1 MSKPAKLNKTK
12 KIASAIALATITTTE
27 DVSDDASMYT
37 ACVVYTLLV
46 DTEMLHPKSNRDWKI
61 LQTRRNIKDPAIYF
75 LCSNI
80 TAANAKEIRVEGEI
94 YTLFLEK
101 KRSLPEIGMCIY
113 EPSSKNHPKL
123 VKRAMEDIISQQAWI
138 DKTMIAADSGKLQLL
153 RRMPDAYETVAINSN
168 KHTCSQTTLYKSTAP
183 ALYFSEVQLSD
194 SAYCNL
200 DSATLL
206 CDTQVMGLGT
216 LVADNKLYCIL
227 AITVMHYLELLH
239 NNENE
244 WFGLANFPIDLT
256 DKSMP
261 RVNSQLPAHITL
273 TNHTNGEKW
282 QLSATDTIV
291 KVGDHEVSKGQICI
305 EPIGNCNVSA
315 AIAHLFA
322 PDQKIS
328 IYVQR
333 DGVVNQLDTTLV
345 SMYMARSINWS
356 NLSLDLPKDVMEDG
370 LHFAQMT
377 EERYNVIEGIWNF
390 TTGYVREVID
400 SKYGKKTRPLFMLL
414 PCRFSDLGDNLP
426 GKSFVND
433 GTGYVLWKADGEVVS
448 KSADFQSVFAR
459 LKSGTVSHIE
469 LRGSNNIRRKI
480 KRVRGKWLVADQ

>member
-12 KIASAIALATITTTE
+12 KIASAIALATITSTE

-37 ACVVYTLLV
+37 ACVVYTILV
-46 DTEMLHPKSNRDWKI
+46 NTELLHPKSGRDWKI
-61 LQTRRNIKDPAIYF
+61 LQTRKNVKDPSIYF

-123 VKRAMEDIISQQAWI
+123 IERAMENIISQQAWI

-153 RRMPDAYETVAINSN
+153 RCMPDAYETIAINDN
-168 KHTCSQTTLYKSTAP
+168 KHTCILTSLNSTAP
-183 ALYFSEVQLSD
+183 ALYFSVVKLSD
-194 SAYCNL
+194 SSYCNL

-206 CDTQVMGLGT
+206 CDNQVLGLGT
-216 LVADNKLYCIL
+216 LVATNKIYCIM
-227 AITVMHYLELLH
+227 AITMMHYLELLH

-244 WFGLANFPIDLT
+244 WIGLVNFPIDLT
-256 DKSMP
+256 EKSMP
-261 RVNSQLPAHITL
+261 KANSQLPSHITL
-273 TNHTNGEKW
+273 THHTSGERW
-282 QLSATDTIV
+282 QLVGTDTIV
-291 KVGDHEVSKGQICI
+291 RVGDHEVSKGQICV
-305 EPIGNCNVSA
+305 EPIGHCSVSA

-322 PDQKIS
+322 PDQKIP

-333 DGVVNQLDTTLV
+333 DGVVNQLNTTLT
-345 SMYMARSINWS
+345 SMYLGRCINWS
-356 NLSLDLPKDVMEDG
+356 NLSSDLPKDVVADG

-390 TTGYVREVID
+390 TTGYVRELLD

-414 PCRFSDLGDNLP
+414 PCRFSDAGTNVHC
-426 GKSFVND
+426 KSFVND
-433 GTGYVLWKADGEVVS
+433 GTGYVLWQADGEAVT
-448 KSADFQSVFAR
+448 KIADFQSVFTR
-459 LKSGTVSHIE
+459 LNSGLVSQIE
-469 LRGSNNIRRKI
+469 LRGADDIRLNI
-480 KRVRGKWLVADQ
+480 KRTRGKWLVVDA